1 MEGESYLELLAK
13 KKKKQKEKQKQ
24 MASDQ
29 LETRGIMESYLT
41 FGFIFFSQH
50 TMQIYYTVSNIIKNH
65 ELNP

>member
-1 MEGESYLELLAK
+1 MEGESYLELLAE
-13 KKKKQKEKQKQ
+13 KKKQKQKQKQ

-29 LETRGIMESYLT
+29 LETRGITESYLT
-41 FGFIFFSQH
+41 FGFTFFSQH